1 MVNPD
6 ADRFEWNAVL
16 QGQGIE
22 GQGMCGCDEGADLLE
37 LDRCL
42 EVRLESLQTMGE
54 LDIAVGGSFLRPDL
68 HVISFFHSPAS
79 SVAIACI
86 IVGCEDGFNHS
97 CLNLCSVER

>member
-6 ADRFEWNAVL
+6 ADRCEWNAVL

-22 GQGMCGCDEGADLLE
+22 RQGMCGCDERADLLE
-37 LDRCL
+37 LDRSL

-54 LDIAVGGSFLRPDL
+54 LDIVVGGSFLRLDL
-68 HVISFFHSPAS
+68 HFIGFFHSPAS

-86 IVGCEDGFNHS
+86 IVGCENGFNHS
-97 CLNLCSVER
+97 CLDLRSVEW